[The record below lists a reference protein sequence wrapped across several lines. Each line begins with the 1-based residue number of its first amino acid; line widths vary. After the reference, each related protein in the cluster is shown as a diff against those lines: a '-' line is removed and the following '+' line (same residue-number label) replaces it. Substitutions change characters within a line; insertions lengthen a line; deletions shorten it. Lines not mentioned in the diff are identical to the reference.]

1 MPHDTRPLSLPGFL
15 ILITTAVG
23 LMLALV
29 LALDAAARRTGGLEL
44 GKGIPMLQHVDRAG
58 TLDIAD
64 VAALPATAFTPVA
77 GPLNEGYTHDVY
89 WLQVALPPPGAAPR
103 WLEIRPT
110 YLDRITLYEF
120 DGQAWQARSSGDT
133 IPMAERL
140 RVRQPLF
147 RLAESGG
154 TRYLRIQ
161 TSSAMQL
168 HGTVWQEAELLAWLA
183 RQEWA
188 AGLYVGICL
197 MLVVFM
203 GASALAFRSRSLGA
217 LTALSATTLAHTTAL
232 RGYAQ
237 LWLPEGL
244 DLWGSDMLSAGTF
257 VLVATLAWQTRE
269 LLTRGTAWRR
279 TDRVLAALGLLA
291 LAGVASVPLGRYNA
305 WAWTASIIAWLVN
318 ILGTGV
324 AAANLRRHGAS
335 AERVLVCAPYAVHT
349 VAGTHL
355 AAYFLGLAHARYEA
369 GVLWQIEA
377 FFFYTLITV
386 AAATG
391 LMQKYRASAL
401 AQKQLLAEL
410 AHSEQVLEERVLQ
423 RTSEL
428 LQAQNALHAALHSE
442 REMRQEQRH
451 FFDMVNHE
459 FRTPLAVVDSAATE
473 QQAFPGPE
481 IAPQVERA
489 TQIRRACRR
498 LMALVDNCLLSDR
511 LDAQAFKP
519 QWRDVPLADIVDAA
533 AELVQWSRRHHLRL
547 DTTQAPACW
556 HCDPTLVRI
565 ALSNLVD
572 NAVKHAQAGEIVLSA
587 HSPAPGLLTLAVS
600 DQGPGLPPEAAQHL
614 FERYERGARAGQAS
628 GYGLGLWV
636 ARRIARLHGGDV
648 QATPSAQGGTC
659 FTLTLASGGAV

>member
-15 ILITTAVG
+15 ILIATAVG
-23 LMLALV
+23 PMLALA

-44 GKGIPMLQHVDRAG
+44 GEDIPMLQHVDRAG
-58 TLDIAD
+58 TLDIAG
-64 VAALPATAFTPVA
+64 VAALP
-77 GPLNEGYTHDVY
+77 
-89 WLQVALPPPGAAPR
+89 
-103 WLEIRPT
+103 
-110 YLDRITLYEF
+110 
-120 DGQAWQARSSGDT
+120 
-133 IPMAERL
+133 
-140 RVRQPLF
+140 
-147 RLAESGG
+147 
-154 TRYLRIQ
+154 
-161 TSSAMQL
+161 
-168 HGTVWQEAELLAWLA
+168 
-183 RQEWA
+183 
-188 AGLYVGICL
+188 
-197 MLVVFM
+197 
-203 GASALAFRSRSLGA
+203 
-217 LTALSATTLAHTTAL
+217 ATTLAHTTAL

-335 AERVLVCAPYAVHT
+335 AERVLACVPYAVHN

-459 FRTPLAVVDSAATE
+459 FRTPLAVVNSAATE

-481 IAPQVERA
+481 TAPQVERA
-489 TQIRRACRR
+489 AQIRRACRR
-498 LMALVDNCLLSDR
+498 LMALVDNCLVSDR

-547 DTTQAPACW
+547 DTARAPAW
-556 HCDPTLVRI
+556 WTCDPALVRI

-572 NAVKHAQAGEIVLSA
+572 NAVKHARPGEITLSA
-587 HSPAPGLLTLAVS
+587 HSPAPGLLALAVS

-614 FERYERGARAGQAS
+614 FARCERGASRGCTAATCRPRRRRRAAPAS
-628 GYGLGLWV
+628 RSPWRAAGPRHPPD
-636 ARRIARLHGGDV
+636 APHSIAD
-648 QATPSAQGGTC
+648 SA
-659 FTLTLASGGAV
+659 